1 VKKSMTAHS
10 ANTAGDDVYNN
21 DRTVT
26 HLAGPL
32 DLTSIWTTSKPL
44 RSPTKQHRNPPQTSS
59 LMSTAHAHCQ
69 THASRS
75 NSDQDSSKGALLITP
90 VALVQLEDLEC
101 PICHETYTEP
111 RSTDQLSEPQQEWAV
126 KVDMIAEWFGTKRC
140 CGHIIGR
147 KCLEKH
153 LKGPGPW
160 RNKCPLCRDVW
171 FHEVAPRDA
180 QPRAETPEPPSTTRA
195 PRRSQRIAERRSASQ
210 RTSGSIR
217 GVARTPSR
225 QRPQRRP
232 IRFTQRLMAALEV
245 EDGTEEVKGTME
257 EVERRLNRLYEDA
270 TG

>member
-1 VKKSMTAHS
+1 MS
-10 ANTAGDDVYNN
+10 
-21 DRTVT
+21 
-26 HLAGPL
+26 
-32 DLTSIWTTSKPL
+32 TSPSDC
-44 RSPTKQHRNPPQTSS
+44 QTSTNRIS
-59 LMSTAHAHCQ
+59 
-69 THASRS
+69 
-75 NSDQDSSKGALLITP
+75 SDQDSSKGALLITP
-90 VALVQLEDLEC
+90 VALVQLEDKEC
-101 PICHETYTEP
+101 PICHELYTEP
-111 RSTDQLSEPQQEWAV
+111 QSTDHGSEPHQEWAV

-171 FHEVAPRDA
+171 FHEVAPRGA
-180 QPRAETPEPPSTTRA
+180 QLPAEVPEAPSATRA
-195 PRRSQRIAERRSASQ
+195 PRRSQRIAERRSMSLRPVGA
-210 RTSGSIR
+210 RHGI
-217 GVARTPSR
+217 ARTQPR